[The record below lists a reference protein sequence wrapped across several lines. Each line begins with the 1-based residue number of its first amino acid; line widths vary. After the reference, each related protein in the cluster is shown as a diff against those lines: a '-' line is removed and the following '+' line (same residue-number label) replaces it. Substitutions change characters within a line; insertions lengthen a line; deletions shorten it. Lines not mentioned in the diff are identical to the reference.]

1 MWKSK
6 LVISAL
12 ILFLPG
18 CTFIPKVKVVE
29 KVQPLSLSDLSLE
42 EKVAQM
48 FMVRYSGHYSHEES
62 YTYQQIKRMVSERR
76 IGGVILFFGS
86 VQGTISNLNELQE
99 MSRVPLLV
107 AADYERGVGQQL
119 DGGTLFPPNMA
130 LAATGYKQYAYDQ
143 GEITA
148 KEGRAIGVHVTLAP
162 VMDVNSN
169 PENPIINIRSYSDDP
184 QMVSDFGTAFIHG
197 VQDNGMIA
205 CAKHFPGHGNTGTD
219 SHTTLPIIHDD
230 ESTFREIDLF
240 PFKRAVE
247 SGVKMIM
254 TGHIAVPSL
263 DATRLPASLSPKL
276 TNDLLRN
283 ELGFHGIVISDA
295 MEMGGVTESF
305 WTGEA
310 TVRAIEAGTDIVLM
324 SMDVDQAINKV
335 VEAVKSGRLSENRID
350 KSVDKILNL
359 KTELN
364 LWNER
369 TVFLETARKIMGQ
382 TKHSYTTDKIA
393 KQSITLVKNDN
404 GYIPIPVEK
413 SKSMLHLALATDEGM
428 LGFSSTF
435 RSQVSRLHGNVDTE
449 FYYQP
454 LSDAGI
460 EEILLKAVEHDFILI
475 SLWIRVRMNLG
486 TVSIDSTHR
495 ELISH
500 FQSTE
505 IPMVTVSFGSPYLQ
519 DVDQLE
525 TYACAYGYGAVSQRA
540 MTSALFGES
549 YVTGGL
555 PVSLSQNIRK
565 ETGIKFYPEKP
576 LSPADEKY
584 NFSKAEE
591 VLQQALSDS
600 IFPGAQVVVAKE
612 GELIWAH
619 QIGTLT
625 YDYDSPSVTENTLY
639 DIASLTK
646 VAATTPVV
654 MKLVERR
661 LLPLDE
667 PVFHFFPKFKREM
680 KDQITV
686 RQLLTHSA
694 GLKPFEEYPLG
705 TSPDDI
711 LNDIISKP
719 LISIPGEEYH
729 YSDFGPI
736 LLAKI
741 CEKVTGESFDELAS
755 KTIFRPLGM
764 ENTFFNPDSN
774 LFDRIPPTELD
785 TVYGRGLVR
794 GMVHDE
800 RAWQL
805 GGVAGHAGLFSAAG
819 DLALYAQLMMDEGF
833 FQGRRYFKRKTIAEF
848 IRRQNIPAD
857 SERRLGWDTPSEEGS
872 SAGDYFSEGSFGHTG
887 FTGTSMWID
896 PNRKIAVILLT
907 NRVHP
912 SRNRG
917 GMFEVRRDFH
927 NAVMRTLL
935 EGS

>member
-12 ILFLPG
+12 LLFLTG
-18 CTFIPKVKVVE
+18 CTLIPKVKVVK
-29 KVQPLSLSDLSLE
+29 KVQPLTFSDLSLE

-62 YTYQQIKRMVSERR
+62 YSFTQIQRMVSERR

-86 VQGTISNLNELQE
+86 IHGTISNVNELQE

-148 KEGRAIGVHVTLAP
+148 KEGRAIGVHVTFAP

-169 PENPIINIRSYSDDP
+169 PDNPIINIRSYSDDP
-184 QMVSDFGTAFIHG
+184 EIVSDFGTAFIRG
-197 VQDNGMIA
+197 VQDNSMVA

-219 SHTTLPIIHDD
+219 SHTTLPIIHYD
-230 ESTFREIDLF
+230 ESTFRAIDLL
-240 PFKRAVE
+240 PFKRAIE
-247 SGVKMIM
+247 AGVKMIM
-254 TGHIAVPSL
+254 TGHIAIPSL
-263 DATRLPASLSPKL
+263 DSTALPASLSPKL

-283 ELGFHGIVISDA
+283 ELGFHGIVITDG
-295 MEMGGVTESF
+295 MEMGGLTESF
-305 WTGEA
+305 WAGEA
-310 TVRAIEAGTDIVLM
+310 AVRAIESGTDIVLL
-324 SMDVDQAINKV
+324 SMDVDKAINEV
-335 VEAVKSGRLSENRID
+335 VEAVKTGRLSEERID
-350 KSVDKILNL
+350 KSVEKILNL

-369 TVFLETARKIMGQ
+369 TVLLENAREIVGQ
-382 TKHSYTTDKIA
+382 TKHSFSADLIA
-393 KQSITLVKNDN
+393 KESITLVKNDN
-404 GYIPIPVEK
+404 GHIPIPVEK
-413 SKSMLHLALATDEGM
+413 SESMLHLALATDEGM
-428 LGFSSTF
+428 LGFSATF
-435 RSQVSRLHGNVDTE
+435 RRQVSRLHGNVETD

-454 LSDAGI
+454 LSDACI

-495 ELISH
+495 KLISH
-500 FQSTE
+500 LQSTG

-525 TYACAYGYGAVSQRA
+525 TYACAYGYGAISQRA

-549 YVTGGL
+549 YIAGGL
-555 PVSLSQNIRK
+555 PVKLSQNIRRD
-565 ETGIKFYPEKP
+565 TGIKFYPQKT
-576 LSPADEKY
+576 LSPAKEKY
-584 NFSKAEE
+584 NFSNAEG
-591 VLQQALSDS
+591 VLQQALTDS

-612 GELIWAH
+612 GELIWSH

-625 YDYDSPSVTENTLY
+625 YDYDSPSVAENTIY

-646 VAATTPVV
+646 VAATTPVM
-654 MKLVERR
+654 MKLVERK

-667 PVFHFFPKFKREM
+667 PVFHFFPKFSGEM

-686 RQLLTHSA
+686 RHLLTHSA

-705 TSPDDI
+705 TTPDDI

-741 CEKVTGESFDELAS
+741 CEKVTGESFDDFAS
-755 KTIFRPLGM
+755 KTIFRSLGM
-764 ENTFFNPDSN
+764 ENTFFNPNSN
-774 LFDRIPPTELD
+774 LFERIVPTEVD

-794 GMVHDE
+794 GIVHDE

-805 GGVAGHAGLFSAAG
+805 GGVAGHAGLFSTAG

-848 IRRQNIPAD
+848 IRRQNIPPE
-857 SERRLGWDTPSEEGS
+857 SERTLGWDTPSEKGS
-872 SAGDYFSEGSFGHTG
+872 SSGDYFSEGSYGHTG
-887 FTGTSMWID
+887 YTGTSMWID
-896 PNRKIAVILLT
+896 PNRKITIILLT

-912 SRNRG
+912 TRNRG

-927 NAVMRTLL
+927 NAVMKTLL